1 MKEFFRSFLGS
12 CLGVLISMVLLII
25 IAFAIFG
32 AILSGP
38 EDEVK
43 VAPNTILKIDLSQ
56 PIVERSSN
64 NPLENFDPSNFKSE
78 RSLGLNTILAN
89 LEKAKHDEN
98 IVGIYLDLTSI
109 NAGGFA
115 TVQEIRN
122 ALLDFKKS
130 GKFVVSYSDTYS
142 QIAYYLATA
151 SDKVYLNPEGN
162 LEMLGLK
169 AQVMF
174 YKGALDKLGINAQII
189 RHGKFKSAVEP
200 FMLDKMSP
208 ANREQFDALLASVWQ
223 SITTEIGK
231 SRDIPVET
239 LNSYADNMSITDG
252 KSALKAKLVD
262 GLLYKDELIKKMAVF
277 AKADINEE
285 PEAIEL
291 AKYTAVKVGESKYSK
306 NKIAVVYANGEVVM
320 GSDSKNLAE
329 KDISNAIRQARKDD
343 NTKAI
348 VLRVNSPG
356 GSALAS
362 DIIWRE
368 MELARKVKPVVVS
381 MGDLAASGGYY
392 ITAPANVIFAQPT
405 TLTGS
410 IGVFGVLFDV
420 QKGLKEKLGV
430 SVDVAKT
437 NNHADLG
444 SPFRSLTNDETQVIQ
459 TEIERIYGTFTG
471 HVANGRKLPV
481 SYVDSIGQ
489 GRVWSGAMAQK
500 LKLVDKLG
508 GLTDAINE
516 ASKLAKLNNEYRIVE
531 LPEQKDAISQ
541 ILADITGEQVS
552 AHFAKGQL
560 GEAFKSYNEI
570 CTFVKNQGVQARMP
584 FWIQMK

>member
-1 MKEFFRSFLGS
+1 MKEFFRAFLGS
-12 CLGVLISMVLLII
+12 CLGVLISLGLLILIGISI
-25 IAFAIFG
+25 ISVVI
-32 AILSGP
+32 SSTK
-38 EDEVK
+38 DEVK
-43 VAPNTILKIDLSQ
+43 ISPKTILKIELDR
-56 PIVERSSN
+56 PIVERSSK
-64 NPLENFDPSNFKSE
+64 NPFENLNIRKFKSNHPI
-78 RSLGLNTILAN
+78 GLNTIISN
-89 LEKAKHDEN
+89 LKKAKSDEN
-98 IVGIYLDLTSI
+98 IVGVYMDVSTI

-122 ALLDFKKS
+122 AILDFKKS
-130 GKFVVSYSDTYS
+130 GKFVVAYSDTYT
-142 QIAYYLATA
+142 QTAYYLASSA
-151 SDKVYLNPEGN
+151 DKVYLNPEGN

-174 YKGALDKLGINAQII
+174 YKGALEKLGINAQII

-208 ANREQFDALLASVWQ
+208 ANREQFDALLNSVWE
-223 SITTEIGK
+223 SISSEISK
-231 SRDIPVET
+231 SRNISVEE
-239 LNSYADNMSITDG
+239 LNSFATNMTITDA

-262 GLLYKDELIKKMAVF
+262 DLLYKDELIKKLSTF
-277 AKADINEE
+277 AKLEKDKE
-285 PEAIEL
+285 PEAISITKYDL
-291 AKYTAVKVGESKYSK
+291 VAAKDEKFSRE
-306 NKIAVVYANGEVVM
+306 KISVIYANGEVVM
-320 GSDSKNLAE
+320 GSDGQNLSE
-329 KDISNAIRQARKDD
+329 KEISNAIRTARKDE

-368 MELARKVKPVVVS
+368 MELARKAKPVVVS

-420 QKGLKEKLGV
+420 QKGLKDKLGI

-437 NNHADLG
+437 HEHADLG
-444 SPFRSLTNDETQVIQ
+444 TPFRSLSSNENQVIQ
-459 TEIERIYGTFTG
+459 MEIERIYATFTG
-471 HVANGRKLPV
+471 HVAKGRRLPV

-500 LKLVDKLG
+500 LKLVDKIG
-508 GLTDAINE
+508 GLNDAIAE
-516 ASKLAKLNNEYRIVE
+516 AAKLARMKEYRVVE
-531 LPEQKDAISQ
+531 LPEQKDAFSEIFDDFMGESIS
-541 ILADITGEQVS
+541 TY
-552 AHFAKGQL
+552 FAKGQL
-560 GEAFKSYNEI
+560 GDAFESYNEVRS
-570 CTFVKNQGVQARMP
+570 FVKNQGVQARMP
-584 FWIQMK
+584 FWIQLR